1 MSSNTFTNIET
12 AFTEYFSGMIFN
24 SELEKR
30 IGSLLSHHKFVN
42 DDIKFKVYI
51 VNYGNEPYRGM
62 SVIPLTLGG
71 LSEALSGTGDNELP
85 SYTELYKRWRTI
97 PEWAIEIDERLFDKS
112 YIQLNPRELTAML
125 IHEIGHTIF
134 SDKKF
139 EAFYRMYREVRLKYT
154 ITQRTKLKYVSFILY
169 IPLMVAASVHT
180 ILIGKNGIREEKF
193 CDELTIKYGY
203 ANDLI
208 SVFNKLIA
216 YYGSTA
222 FKNPSAA
229 EDKIAQEIIWSFNT
243 VADIT
248 VRKRNLNTQLTL
260 RALKSKSPTLK
271 DTYMN
276 LVKRFG
282 TVIRERKTGIAF
294 ESLDDAFR
302 AIEESDAPVLENFII
317 EKDSKSTVNL
327 ETLLMRTEKLPAY
340 EGLIMSDKN
349 KTEKELKRLKV
360 TDYDIDIIFVE
371 IEKIQNPYDKVF
383 TLDLIYN
390 ISEKLDVLEDMSEY
404 DDSIKRKYLPKIKG
418 WREKLAIARNKCLNK
433 DISEKQYGL
442 YVPVPKGYEG

>member
-1 MSSNTFTNIET
+1 M
-12 AFTEYFSGMIFN
+12 
-24 SELEKR
+24 
-30 IGSLLSHHKFVN
+30 
-42 DDIKFKVYI
+42 D
-51 VNYGNEPYRGM
+51 
-62 SVIPLTLGG
+62 
-71 LSEALSGTGDNELP
+71 
-85 SYTELYKRWRTI
+85 
-97 PEWAIEIDERLFDKS
+97 
-112 YIQLNPRELTAML
+112 
-125 IHEIGHTIF
+125 
-134 SDKKF
+134 
-139 EAFYRMYREVRLKYT
+139 
-154 ITQRTKLKYVSFILY
+154 
-169 IPLMVAASVHT
+169 
-180 ILIGKNGIREEKF
+180 
-193 CDELTIKYGY
+193 
-203 ANDLI
+203 
-208 SVFNKLIA
+208 
-216 YYGSTA
+216 
-222 FKNPSAA
+222 
-229 EDKIAQEIIWSFNT
+229 
-243 VADIT
+243 
-248 VRKRNLNTQLTL
+248 
-260 RALKSKSPTLK
+260 
-271 DTYMN
+271 

-327 ETLLMRTEKLPAY
+327 ETLLLRTEKLPAY
-340 EGLIMSDKN
+340 EGLIMSDRN

-360 TDYDIDIIFVE
+360 SDYDIDIIFVE